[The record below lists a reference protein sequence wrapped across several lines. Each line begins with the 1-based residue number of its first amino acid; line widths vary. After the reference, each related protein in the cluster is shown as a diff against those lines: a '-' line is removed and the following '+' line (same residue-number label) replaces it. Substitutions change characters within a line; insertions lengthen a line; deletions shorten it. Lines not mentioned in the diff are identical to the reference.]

1 MNAIVTVVGKDRV
14 GIIAGVSSAM
24 AELNINILDI
34 SQTIMDNYFTMIM
47 MVDIAESSADISET
61 RKKLDQTGEEFNV
74 TINLQHKDVYEA
86 MHRI

>member
-14 GIIAGVSSAM
+14 GIIAGVSSVM

-34 SQTIMDNYFTMIM
+34 SQTIMNNHFTMIM
-47 MVDIAESSADISET
+47 MVDISNASKDISAI
-61 RKKLDQTGEEFNV
+61 RKKLNQTGEKFNV
-74 TINLQHKDVYEA
+74 TINFQHIDVYKA

>member
-1 MNAIVTVVGKDRV
+1 MNAIVTVVGKDRI

-24 AELNINILDI
+24 ADLNVNILDI

-47 MVDIAESSADISET
+47 MVDISDTSADISEI
-61 RKKLDQTGEEFNV
+61 RKVLDVTSEKFNV
-74 TINLQHKDVYEA
+74 SINLQHKDVYEA

>member
-1 MNAIVTVVGKDRV
+1 MNAIATVVGKDRV

-24 AELNINILDI
+24 AELNVNILDI

-47 MVDIAESSADISET
+47 MVDISDTSADISEI
-61 RKKLDQTGEEFNV
+61 RKMLDVTSEKFNV
-74 TINLQHKDVYEA
+74 SINLQHKDVYEA

>member
-24 AELNINILDI
+24 AGLNINILDI
-34 SQTIMDNYFTMIM
+34 SQTILDNYFTMIM
-47 MVDIAESSADISET
+47 MVDITDASKDITEI
-61 RKKLDQTGEEFNV
+61 RKKLDETGEQFNV

>member
-14 GIIAGVSSAM
+14 GIIAGVSTAM
-24 AELNINILDI
+24 ADLNVNILDI

-47 MVDIAESSADISET
+47 MVDISDTSADISEI
-61 RKKLDQTGEEFNV
+61 RKVLDVTSEKFNV
-74 TINLQHKDVYEA
+74 SINLQHKDVYEA

>member
-14 GIIAGVSSAM
+14 GIIAGVSTAM
-24 AELNINILDI
+24 ADLNINILDI

-47 MVDIAESSADISET
+47 MVDISDTSADISEI
-61 RKKLDQTGEEFNV
+61 RKVLDVTSEKFNV
-74 TINLQHKDVYEA
+74 SINLQHKDVYEA

>member
-34 SQTIMDNYFTMIM
+34 SQTIMNNYFTMIM
-47 MVDIAESSADISET
+47 MVDISDTSADISKI
-61 RKKLDQTGEEFNV
+61 RKRLDQTGEKFNV

>member
-47 MVDIAESSADISET
+47 MVDIAGSSADISET

>member
-24 AELNINILDI
+24 AGLNINILDI

-47 MVDIAESSADISET
+47 MVDITDASKDITEI
-61 RKKLDQTGEEFNV
+61 RNKLDQTGEKFNV

>member
-47 MVDIAESSADISET
+47 LVDIAESTADISET

>member
-1 MNAIVTVVGKDRV
+1 MNAIVTVVGKDRI

-24 AELNINILDI
+24 ADLNINILDI

-47 MVDIAESSADISET
+47 MVDISDTSADISEI
-61 RKKLDQTGEEFNV
+61 RKVLDVTSEKFNV
-74 TINLQHKDVYEA
+74 SINLQHKDVYEA

>member
-24 AELNINILDI
+24 ADLNINILDI

-47 MVDIAESSADISET
+47 MVDISDTSADISEI
-61 RKKLDQTGEEFNV
+61 RKVLDVTSEKFNV
-74 TINLQHKDVYEA
+74 SINLQHKDVYEA

>member
-24 AELNINILDI
+24 ADLNINILDI

-47 MVDIAESSADISET
+47 MVDISDTSADISEI
-61 RKKLDQTGEEFNV
+61 RKVLDITSEKFNV
-74 TINLQHKDVYEA
+74 SINLQHKDVYEA

>member
-47 MVDIAESSADISET
+47 LVDIAESSSDISAT

>member
-1 MNAIVTVVGKDRV
+1 MNAIVTVVGKDKV
-14 GIIAGVSSAM
+14 GIIAGVSSVM

-47 MVDIAESSADISET
+47 MVDFSNASNDISEI
-61 RKKLDQTGEEFNV
+61 RKKLDQAGKNFSV
-74 TINLQHKDVYEA
+74 SINLQHKDVYEA

>member
-47 MVDIAESSADISET
+47 MVDISETSADISEI
-61 RKKLDQTGEEFNV
+61 RKTLDLTGEKFNV